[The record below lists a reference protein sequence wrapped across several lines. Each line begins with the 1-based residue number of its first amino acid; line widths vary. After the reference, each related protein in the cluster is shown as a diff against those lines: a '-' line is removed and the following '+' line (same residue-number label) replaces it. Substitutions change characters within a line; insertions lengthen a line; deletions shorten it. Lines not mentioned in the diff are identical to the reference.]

1 MEPNGIY
8 VTLSV
13 NATEYHW
20 GIYVTGD
27 DLRQGVAVHHANNKT
42 GGWSYERKYTN
53 NLVRSKM
60 LALALR
66 VGTVPLPQGH
76 AQIDHILGDPS
87 MISQDSGFRCRAW
100 AMDAV
105 ARLHDAGI
113 VNAPD
118 VSEVMTKAYEIANA
132 NRSKIEQGI
141 CCCIILDVLPW
152 SFLCDVVL
160 CMYMYLAWICLVL
173 YTFYPKA

>member
-27 DLRQGVAVHHANNKT
+27 DLRQGVAVHHADNKT

-76 AQIDHILGDPS
+76 AQIDHILGDPKLGRW
-87 MISQDSGFRCRAW
+87 MLWHG
-100 AMDAV
+100 
-105 ARLHDAGI
+105 
-113 VNAPD
+113 
-118 VSEVMTKAYEIANA
+118 
-132 NRSKIEQGI
+132 
-141 CCCIILDVLPW
+141 
-152 SFLCDVVL
+152 
-160 CMYMYLAWICLVL
+160 YMMQAL
-173 YTFYPKA
+173 